1 MVGRWLHGFSEL
13 LADGSRR
20 EAADGLLLAAAEIP
34 HLHCLP
40 LKLAGMAGGSSR
52 VDPLWEEEEEE
63 EADQTCVPLLYPGKT
78 RRVTTIP
85 PCRPHPSTLH
95 MESERR
101 RLHRERCLAL
111 HAPSCGPAWACSGDA
126 MFGLKIYLQIT
137 TGTRLSG
144 IDCSLAPSST
154 ALMR

>member
-85 PCRPHPSTLH
+85 PCRPIPPPCTWRVSGGGSIERGVWPCMLLH
-95 MESERR
+95 VALPGHVLAMQ
-101 RLHRERCLAL
+101 CL
-111 HAPSCGPAWACSGDA
+111 G
-126 MFGLKIYLQIT
+126 
-137 TGTRLSG
+137 
-144 IDCSLAPSST
+144 
-154 ALMR
+154 

>member
-1 MVGRWLHGFSEL
+1 MRPASISWENETCHN
-13 LADGSRR
+13 
-20 EAADGLLLAAAEIP
+20 
-34 HLHCLP
+34 H
-40 LKLAGMAGGSSR
+40 SS
-52 VDPLWEEEEEE
+52 LS
-63 EADQTCVPLLYPGKT
+63 TY
-78 RRVTTIP
+78 
-85 PCRPHPSTLH
+85 PSTLH
-95 MESERR
+95 MESEWR